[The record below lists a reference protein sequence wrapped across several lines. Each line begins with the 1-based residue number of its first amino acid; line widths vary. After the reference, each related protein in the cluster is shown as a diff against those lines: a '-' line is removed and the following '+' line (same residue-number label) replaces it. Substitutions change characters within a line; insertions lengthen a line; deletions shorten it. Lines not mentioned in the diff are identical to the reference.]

1 MTLSE
6 STTVTK
12 LNIGYIGIG
21 NAGSQIGIEV
31 HKNGI
36 PVRLINTST
45 KDLDQSIIPADV
57 GCYLI
62 ADDTSAGRGAGHSRD
77 SAKKLYRSGGR
88 DEKVL
93 NDPTFTSFINENDVI
108 VVGASTAG
116 GTGSGIA
123 PTLVYQLKTIYPTK
137 AVILLGVMP
146 RVSATPSP
154 QYNTTTFCDEIN
166 QLNNQGVGITYML
179 YDLEKYKD
187 ISDDT
192 AYKMLAETIAKSL
205 RIIGGSMSRIT
216 THGMIDER
224 DMLTIICEPGLMN
237 IYFKEDIDMSK
248 IPEGT
253 GIQEIMEETV
263 KEFPCVSLQKDK
275 IAKWYGM
282 FLNLPEDVDDPVR
295 RSDFSTIEKV
305 LGKPW
310 DTFINLSVTDKPK
323 GEFGIIVSGL
333 SYPFDRINA
342 CLDIVKSY
350 ASNVKTKAFDIA
362 GELSSVKGLAKNDNI
377 DKILGSNKNPTPE
390 DKPANIAMPSFLDPD
405 F

>member
-1 MTLSE
+1 MTLTE
-6 STTVTK
+6 STSVTK

-21 NAGSQIGIEV
+21 NAGSQIGIAI
-31 HKNGI
+31 HQSGI

-45 KDLDQSIIPADV
+45 KDLDQSIIPADIN
-57 GCYLI
+57 CYLI

-77 SAKKLYRSGGR
+77 SAKKLYRSGDR
-88 DEKVL
+88 DSKVL
-93 NDPTFTSFINENDVI
+93 NDATFTSFMNENDVI
-108 VVGASTAG
+108 VVGSSTAG

-123 PTLVYQLKTIYPTK
+123 PTLVYQLKMLYPNK
-137 AVILLGVMP
+137 AIILMGVLP
-146 RVSATPSP
+146 RVSAVPNP
-154 QYNTTTFCDEIN
+154 QYNTATFADEIN
-166 QLNNQGVGITYML
+166 QLNKQGVGITYML
-179 YDLEKYKD
+179 LDLERYKD
-187 ISDDT
+187 VADDS
-192 AYKMLAETIAKSL
+192 AYKALAEYIAKML
-205 RIIGGSMSRIT
+205 NIIGGSMSKIT

-253 GIQEIMEETV
+253 GIQEIMVDTV
-263 KEFPCVSLQKDK
+263 KQSPCVSLQKDK
-275 IAKWYGM
+275 IAKWYGV
-282 FLNLPEDVDDPVR
+282 FLNLPEDLDDPVR
-295 RSDFSTIEKV
+295 RSDFSTIEAV

-342 CLDIVKSY
+342 CLDVVKSY

-362 GELSSVKGLAKNDNI
+362 EELSSVKGLAKNDNI

-390 DKPANIAMPSFLDPD
+390 DKPTNISMPSFLDPD

>member
-1 MTLSE
+1 MTLTE
-6 STTVTK
+6 STSVTK

-21 NAGSQIGIEV
+21 NAGSQIGIAI
-31 HKNGI
+31 HQSGI

-45 KDLDQSIIPADV
+45 KDLDQSIIPADIN
-57 GCYLI
+57 CYLI

-77 SAKKLYRSGGR
+77 SAKKLYRSGDR
-88 DEKVL
+88 DSKVL
-93 NDPTFTSFINENDVI
+93 NDATFTAFMNENDVI
-108 VVGASTAG
+108 VVGSSTAG

-123 PTLVYQLKTIYPTK
+123 PTLVYQLKMLYPNK
-137 AVILLGVMP
+137 AIILMGVLP
-146 RVSATPSP
+146 RVSAVPNP
-154 QYNTTTFCDEIN
+154 QYNTATFADEIN
-166 QLNNQGVGITYML
+166 QLNKQGVGITYML
-179 YDLEKYKD
+179 LDLERYKD
-187 ISDDT
+187 VADDS
-192 AYKMLAETIAKSL
+192 AYKALAEYIAKML
-205 RIIGGSMSRIT
+205 NIIGGSMSKIT

-253 GIQEIMEETV
+253 GIQEIMVDTV
-263 KEFPCVSLQKDK
+263 KQSPCVSLQKDK
-275 IAKWYGM
+275 IAKWYGV
-282 FLNLPEDVDDPVR
+282 FLNLPEDLDDPVR
-295 RSDFSTIEKV
+295 RSDFSTIEAV

-342 CLDIVKSY
+342 CLDVVKSY

-362 GELSSVKGLAKNDNI
+362 EELSSVKGLAKNDNI

-390 DKPANIAMPSFLDPD
+390 DKPTNISMPSFLDPD

>member
-1 MTLSE
+1 MTLTE
-6 STTVTK
+6 STSVTK
-12 LNIGYIGIG
+12 INIGYIGIG
-21 NAGSQIGIEV
+21 NAGSQIGIAI
-31 HKNGI
+31 HQNGI

-45 KDLDQSIIPADV
+45 KDLDQSIIPADIN
-57 GCYLI
+57 CYLI

-77 SAKKLYRSGGR
+77 SAKKLYRSGER
-88 DEKVL
+88 DTKVL
-93 NDPTFTSFINENDVI
+93 NDPTFTSFMNENDVI
-108 VVGASTAG
+108 VVGSSTAG

-123 PTLVYQLKTIYPTK
+123 PTLVYQLKILYPNK
-137 AVILLGVMP
+137 AIILMGVLP
-146 RVSATPSP
+146 RVSAVPNP
-154 QYNTTTFCDEIN
+154 QYNTATFADEIN
-166 QLNNQGVGITYML
+166 QLNKQGVGITYML
-179 YDLEKYKD
+179 LDLERYKD
-187 ISDDT
+187 VADDS
-192 AYKMLAETIAKSL
+192 AYKALAEYIAKML
-205 RIIGGSMSRIT
+205 NIIGGSMSKIT

-253 GIQEIMEETV
+253 GIQEIMVETV
-263 KEFPCVSLQKDK
+263 KQSPCVSLQKDK
-275 IAKWYGM
+275 IAKWYGV
-282 FLNLPEDVDDPVR
+282 FLNLPEDLDDPVR
-295 RSDFSTIEKV
+295 RSDFSTIESV

-342 CLDIVKSY
+342 CLDVVKSY

-362 GELSSVKGLAKNDNI
+362 EELSSVKGLAKNDNI

-390 DKPANIAMPSFLDPD
+390 DKPTNISMPSFLDPD